1 MIGGFGNW
9 LIPLLLGAPDIAFL
23 VSIIYL
29 SGCCPPLFF
38 SCFFLL
44 RSSQVLVQVGH
55 FIPLFPRQGT
65 LVFQLILPFCHF
77 IWLVFP
83 PSREQLISL
92 LPFSICEVQALVL
105 RLLLSLFGLSSF
117 LPLLSLPVLACAIT
131 MLLLDRNFNTS
142 FFDPVGGGD
151 PILFQHLFWF
161 FGHPEV
167 YILIL
172 PGFGIVSQVI
182 NQYSAKGNS
191 FGSLGIIYA
200 IGSI

>member
-92 LPFSICEVQALVL
+92 LPLSICEVQALVL
-105 RLLLSLFGLSSF
+105 RLLLSLLGLSSLLPSCF
-117 LPLLSLPVLACAIT
+117 YSHFLCWLVQLQCSYWIVILIPPSLIPWVVVIPFYFNIFSGSLAIPRFTFLFYLVLELCHRLSISTRLRVLPLVT
-131 MLLLDRNFNTS
+131 W
-142 FFDPVGGGD
+142 V
-151 PILFQHLFWF
+151 
-161 FGHPEV
+161 
-167 YILIL
+167 
-172 PGFGIVSQVI
+172 
-182 NQYSAKGNS
+182 
-191 FGSLGIIYA
+191 
-200 IGSI
+200 

>member
-77 IWLVFP
+77 LCWLVQLQCSYWIVILIP
-83 PSREQLISL
+83 PSLIPWEVVIPFYFNIFSGSLAIPRFTFLFYLVSALCHRLLISTR
-92 LPFSICEVQALVL
+92 L
-105 RLLLSLFGLSSF
+105 RV
-117 LPLLSLPVLACAIT
+117 LPLVT
-131 MLLLDRNFNTS
+131 W
-142 FFDPVGGGD
+142 V
-151 PILFQHLFWF
+151 
-161 FGHPEV
+161 
-167 YILIL
+167 
-172 PGFGIVSQVI
+172 
-182 NQYSAKGNS
+182 
-191 FGSLGIIYA
+191 
-200 IGSI
+200 